1 MTDNVSGN
9 LVETINAIGND
20 IRLLSTTIVGVG
32 RPDKP
37 DTTNGKIKGTEPNGS
52 VYESMDG
59 AGVGAWQWQKR
70 DDKWVV
76 TVGDTGLITLK
87 TQNLK
92 AGAHI
97 KLQRINNIV
106 FCFMGGLSWGL
117 FGYLGKKEG
126 GFIPRQSGR
135 IDIVAQG
142 NIPVG
147 FRAVSS
153 LSYSFYDD
161 DTGRAVANLYIG
173 GQKDSNFMRITPFHE
188 NPKIRGNDA
197 IPDIGASNLRT
208 PAIIWITDENWIET
222 R

>member
-1 MTDNVSGN
+1 M
-9 LVETINAIGND
+9 
-20 IRLLSTTIVGVG
+20 
-32 RPDKP
+32 
-37 DTTNGKIKGTEPNGS
+37 
-52 VYESMDG
+52 
-59 AGVGAWQWQKR
+59 
-70 DDKWVV
+70 
-76 TVGDTGLITLK
+76 
-87 TQNLK
+87 
-92 AGAHI
+92 
-97 KLQRINNIV
+97 
-106 FCFMGGLSWGL
+106 

-161 DTGRAVANLYIG
+161 DTGRSVANLYIG

-197 IPDIGASNLRT
+197 IPDVGANNLRT
-208 PAIIWITDENWIET
+208 PAIIWITDEKWIET